1 MASEQDVP
9 TNRFDVIVVGAGPA
23 GLAAAKACAEAG
35 LATIV
40 IERGTAPGTKNVMG
54 GVLYTQPTARAFP
67 DFWKEAPV
75 ERCVVQQEVWALTAD
90 SAVKIGYRSRRFCGT
105 PPDAFTVF
113 RVRLDKHFAQKTEEA
128 GALIICETKVDE
140 VLRDGGKVVGVRV
153 GREQGEVYAPLVIL
167 AEGVNARLALAL
179 GMQTKLQ
186 PHDVATIVKEVI
198 ALDRKVIED
207 RFQLTGDQ
215 GATIEMYGDSTMGKL
230 GAAFL
235 YTNRDTLSLGVGL
248 LLAEKARTQ
257 LTPHDLMQRLKE
269 HPVVAPLIAGG
280 RTVEYLSHLI
290 PEGGYRRIPKLF
302 ADGVMVAGDAAMLVN
317 SLHREG
323 ANHAFLSGRLAGE
336 TAVDA
341 HRAGDFSARMLSRYQ
356 KRLWHDAPTL
366 RDLRKYRNATRFIES
381 HPSALPI
388 YPEIASDAMYEMLT
402 VDGVPKR
409 EKQWRIIRRA
419 IAKRGFWGLVRDAI
433 AGGRSMW

>member
-1 MASEQDVP
+1 MASEQDLP

-23 GLAAAKACAEAG
+23 GLAAAKACAEEG
-35 LATIV
+35 LDTIV

-75 ERCVVQQEVWALTAD
+75 ERCVVHQEVWALTAD
-90 SAVKIGYRSRRFCGT
+90 SAVRIGYRSHRFCGT
-105 PPDAFTVF
+105 PPTAFTVF
-113 RVRLDKHFAQKTEEA
+113 RVRLDKHFAQKVEEA
-128 GALIICETKVDE
+128 GALIICETKAEE

-153 GREQGEVYAPLVIL
+153 GREQGEVYAPIVIL

-186 PHDVATIVKEVI
+186 PRDVATIVKEVI

-248 LLAEKARTQ
+248 VLAEKARTK

-269 HPVVAPLIAGG
+269 HPLIAPLIAGG
-280 RTVEYLSHLI
+280 RTAEYLSHLI

-302 ADGVMVAGDAAMLVN
+302 ADGVMIAGDAAMLVN

-336 TAVDA
+336 TAVEA
-341 HRAGDFSARMLSRYQ
+341 HRAGDFSARMLSRYRE
-356 KRLWHDAPTL
+356 RLWHDAPTL
-366 RDLRKYRNATRFIES
+366 RDLRKYRNASRFIET
-381 HPSALPI
+381 HPAALTV
-388 YPEIASDAMYEMLT
+388 YPEIASAALYEMLT
-402 VDGVPKR
+402 VGGATKR
-409 EKQWRIIRRA
+409 EMQWRVIRHA
-419 IAKRGFWGLVRDAI
+419 IAKRGFWGLIRDAI